1 MEVSND
7 ILLYLI
13 IVLTFFVLILFI
25 LVGVLFSKIKL
36 QKRRYD
42 TFMGTNKRPEY
53 SLENKIDGYFK
64 SVKEIESHYKKLL
77 YLVEDID
84 SGYKKNIQKVGLI
97 KYNPFAEMGGNL
109 CFALAILDGEDNG
122 VVINGI
128 HSRTGSFTYA
138 KPIEHGVSIYLLS
151 EEEIEAIEKAKET
164 AHKPKVQR
172 TVKVKFK
179 PDFRKKPKEPNKLE
193 KAHLEQKKQR
203 AERKQKI
210 ENLEKSIELDNKTYS
225 KNSKE
230 SNYENNQKH
239 NDDRSYNNND
249 NNISSDG
256 DSSYRTHKTI
266 KVKTQPKRRHE
277 SDVSRSGGKRYSV
290 GDVTEAEKSRIL
302 EDEQVAMKIAKA
314 YEPQNVIKNT
324 NNISY
329 ENSNIVD
336 NSIDSSNV
344 VKNTKHKRTPRFSD
358 EKE

>member
-13 IVLTFFVLILFI
+13 IVLSFFVLILFV
-25 LVGVLFSKIKL
+25 LVGVLFSRFKA

-53 SLENKIDGYFK
+53 SLENKIDSYFK

-77 YLVEDID
+77 FLVEDID

-164 AHKPKVQR
+164 AHQPKFKR
-172 TVKVKFK
+172 SAKVKFT
-179 PDFRKKPKEPNKLE
+179 PEFKKKVAKHKQDGNAKQNHKVENVQKSAENINTVNKEIK
-193 KAHLEQKKQR
+193 
-203 AERKQKI
+203 
-210 ENLEKSIELDNKTYS
+210 D
-225 KNSKE
+225 
-230 SNYENNQKH
+230 YENNEKI
-239 NDDRSYNNND
+239 NEGRSNSNSSS
-249 NNISSDG
+249 NISSSNNTYDRRNKIKSVKIKPKTTHDG
-256 DSSYRTHKTI
+256 G
-266 KVKTQPKRRHE
+266 V
-277 SDVSRSGGKRYSV
+277 GGKRYSV
-290 GDVTEAEKSRIL
+290 GDVTEEEKSRIL
-302 EDEQVAMKIAKA
+302 EDEKEAVKIAKA
-314 YEPQNVIKNT
+314 YEPKNSMKQR
-324 NNISY
+324 IMK
-329 ENSNIVD
+329 EAGIGIVD
-336 NSIDSSNV
+336 NSDNIPV
-344 VKNTKHKRTPRFSD
+344 VNKSDKPKRTTRFSED
-358 EKE
+358 NQD